1 MLLDGLLEAVLR
13 GTREFVDLLAVLEV
27 HESGNTSHTL
37 DVGKGIELINIHMDE
52 DYILFLKRKRKKKQR
67 IVRIDYAG
75 ETSHPNKK
83 AQGKKNNHTGYFA
96 AMDSKMGANMRQG
109 GHQEAEKSA
118 MT

>member
-52 DYILFLKRKRKKKQR
+52 DYIRVLCSHGLEDGGEHAARWTPRGRKVGNDELLWGLHELVVLSGSVNVVDRH
-67 IVRIDYAG
+67 Y
-75 ETSHPNKK
+75 
-83 AQGKKNNHTGYFA
+83 
-96 AMDSKMGANMRQG
+96 
-109 GHQEAEKSA
+109 
-118 MT
+118 